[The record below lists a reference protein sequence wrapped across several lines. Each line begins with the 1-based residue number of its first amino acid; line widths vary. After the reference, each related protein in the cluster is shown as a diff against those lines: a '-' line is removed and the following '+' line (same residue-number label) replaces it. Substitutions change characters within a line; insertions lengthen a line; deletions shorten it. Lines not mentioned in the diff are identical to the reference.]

1 VQIDVIYRFFVGIM
15 KSDGTYCDNQRALA
29 RINFSSFWLF
39 WFNLITSIPVSWMEW
54 SVLQVSCCSAVPVA
68 HSRALLTESILQ
80 QYCGETSTTVES
92 DPSSANLVGSFGV
105 LRIVKPLRLFK
116 LLRILR
122 ISKSFK

>member
-1 VQIDVIYRFFVGIM
+1 M
-15 KSDGTYCDNQRALA
+15 KSDGTYCDNQKSVAL
-29 RINFSSFWLF
+29 INLASFWLF

-54 SVLQVSCCSAVPVA
+54 SVLQVLRYSVFLAALSEPYRV
-68 HSRALLTESILQ
+68 LLTESISQ
-80 QYCGETSTTVES
+80 QFCSETDTLSTADS
-92 DPSSANLVGSFGV
+92 DSSSASLVGNFGV